1 MIYDDIEEFRVQAG
15 LKPSVDMQSTKDS
28 DCLILNFSSAKN
40 PENEGGYVRLKLK
53 KGFLYFECI
62 NVHGDVFA
70 EQVFH
75 CSSFNT
81 IGE

>member
-1 MIYDDIEEFRVQAG
+1 
-15 LKPSVDMQSTKDS
+15 
-28 DCLILNFSSAKN
+28 LNFSSAKN

-53 KGFLYFECI
+53 KGFLYFDCI
-62 NVHGDVFA
+62 NVHGHVFA